1 MFAEQYRSD
10 LVAQMI
16 LLRHG
21 QSVWN
26 AANKFTGWTDV
37 ELSEVGKN
45 EAIKAGEKLA
55 SLKIDVV
62 HTSDLI
68 RAQHTAQIV
77 MENNLVSEGFETHQ
91 DYRLNERHYGALQG
105 LDKDE
110 TREKYGAEQ
119 VHIWRRSYDVPPPE
133 GESLA
138 MCAERTL
145 PYLSEAIIPD
155 LDAGKNVLV
164 AAHGNSLR
172 SIVMEIEGLSKEEVL
187 SLEIS
192 TGVPRGYVYEKGVF
206 TRV

>member
-1 MFAEQYRSD
+1 
-10 LVAQMI
+10 MI

-37 ELSEVGKN
+37 ELSEVGEV
-45 EAIKAGEKLA
+45 EAAKAGEDLA
-55 SLKIDVV
+55 EIHIDVV

-68 RAQHTAQIV
+68 RAQRTAAIV
-77 MENNLVSEGFETHQ
+77 MEHNRVSGDVHTHR
-91 DYRLNERHYGALQG
+91 DFRLNERHYGALQG

-110 TREKYGAEQ
+110 TRAKYGKEQ

-133 GESLA
+133 GESLE

-155 LDAGKNVLV
+155 LEEGKTVLV

-172 SIVMEIEGLSKEEVL
+172 SIVMNIEELSREEILEV
-187 SLEIS
+187 EIP
-192 TGVPRGYVYEKGVF
+192 TGVPRIYTYHQGKF

>member
-1 MFAEQYRSD
+1 MAT
-10 LVAQMI
+10 LI

-37 ELSEVGKN
+37 ELSNVG
-45 EAIKAGEKLA
+45 EAEAKKAGEDLA
-55 SLKIDVV
+55 DVHIDVV

-68 RAQHTAQIV
+68 RAQRTAAIV
-77 MENNLVSEGFETHQ
+77 MENNRVSGEVPTHR
-91 DYRLNERHYGALQG
+91 DFRLNERHYGALQG

-110 TREKYGAEQ
+110 TRAKYGEEQ

-145 PYLSEAIIPD
+145 PYLSESIMPD
-155 LDAGKNVLV
+155 LNEGKTVLV

-172 SIVMEIEGLSKEEVL
+172 SIVMEIEGLSREEIL
-187 SLEIS
+187 GLEIS
-192 TGVPRGYVYEKGVF
+192 TGVPRIYAYSNGEF
-206 TRV
+206 TKE

>member
-1 MFAEQYRSD
+1 MST
-10 LVAQMI
+10 LI

-37 ELSEVGKN
+37 ELSEVGKA
-45 EAIKAGEKLA
+45 EAAKAGEDL
-55 SLKIDVV
+55 SSTKIDVV

-68 RAQHTAQIV
+68 RAQKTAAIV
-77 MENNLVSEGFETHQ
+77 MEHNQASSDVPTHR
-91 DYRLNERHYGALQG
+91 DFRLNERHYGALQG

-110 TREKYGAEQ
+110 TRAKYGAEQ

-145 PYLSEAIIPD
+145 PYLKEEIMPD
-155 LDAGKNVLV
+155 LDAGKTVLV

-187 SLEIS
+187 SLEIP
-192 TGVPRGYVYEKGVF
+192 TGVPRIYTYEDYAF
-206 TRV
+206 TRA

>member
-1 MFAEQYRSD
+1 MAI
-10 LVAQMI
+10 LI

-37 ELSEVGKN
+37 ELSEVGKA
-45 EAIKAGEKLA
+45 EAAKAGEDLA
-55 SLKIDVV
+55 ATKIDVV

-68 RAQHTAQIV
+68 RAQRTAAIV
-77 MENNLVSEGFETHQ
+77 MKHNQASSDVPTHR
-91 DYRLNERHYGALQG
+91 DFRLNERHYRPLQG

-110 TREKYGAEQ
+110 TRAKYGAEQ
-119 VHIWRRSYDVPPPE
+119 VHIWRRSYDIPPPE

-145 PYLSEAIIPD
+145 PYLKEEIMPD
-155 LDAGKNVLV
+155 LNAGKTVLV

-172 SIVMEIEGLSKEEVL
+172 SIVMDIEGLSKEEVL
-187 SLEIS
+187 SLEIP
-192 TGVPRGYVYEKGVF
+192 TGVPRTYTYEDGLF
-206 TRV
+206 TKA

>member
-1 MFAEQYRSD
+1 MAT
-10 LVAQMI
+10 MI

-37 ELSEVGKN
+37 ELSEVG
-45 EAIKAGEKLA
+45 EAEAAKAGEDLA
-55 SLKIDVV
+55 EIEIDVV

-68 RAQHTAQIV
+68 RAQRTAAIV
-77 MENNLVSEGFETHQ
+77 MKHNRVSADVPTHR
-91 DYRLNERHYGALQG
+91 DFRLNERHYGALQG

-110 TREKYGAEQ
+110 TRAKYGEEQ
-119 VHIWRRSYDVPPPE
+119 VHIWRRSYDIPPPE

-145 PYLSEAIIPD
+145 PYLNEAIIPD
-155 LDAGKNVLV
+155 LEDGKTILV

-172 SIVMEIEGLSKEEVL
+172 SIVMKIEGLSREEVL
-187 SLEIS
+187 GLEIP
-192 TGVPRGYVYEKGVF
+192 TGVPRIYSYAEGKF
-206 TRV
+206 TRA

>member
-1 MFAEQYRSD
+1 MAT
-10 LVAQMI
+10 LI

-37 ELSEVGKN
+37 ELSKVG
-45 EAIKAGEKLA
+45 EAEAKKAGEDLA
-55 SLKIDVV
+55 DVHIDVV
-62 HTSDLI
+62 HTSDLV
-68 RAQHTAQIV
+68 RAQRTAAIV
-77 MENNLVSEGFETHQ
+77 MENNRVSGEVPTYRDF
-91 DYRLNERHYGALQG
+91 RLNERHYGALQG

-110 TREKYGAEQ
+110 TRAKYGEEQ

-145 PYLSEAIIPD
+145 PYLSEAIMPD
-155 LDAGKNVLV
+155 LKKGKTVLV

-172 SIVMEIEGLSKEEVL
+172 SIVMEIEGLSREEIL
-187 SLEIS
+187 GLEIS
-192 TGVPRGYVYEKGVF
+192 TGVPRIYAYSNGEF
-206 TRV
+206 TKE